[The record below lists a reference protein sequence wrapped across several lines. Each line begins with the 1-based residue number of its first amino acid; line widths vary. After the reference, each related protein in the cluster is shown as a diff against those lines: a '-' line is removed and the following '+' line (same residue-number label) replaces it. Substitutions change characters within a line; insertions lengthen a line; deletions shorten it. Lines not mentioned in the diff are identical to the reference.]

1 MVNQYSNLEHKK
13 GKRGIRLLHQ
23 NTQTQVGR
31 PAIPVSRAHSAEI
44 NEAMPCTRVG
54 FCALLE
60 LTKRESR
67 ESFFF
72 GGVVAS
78 SRRVNSGMQTAE
90 MLMMLM
96 MSMRSLSFL

>member
-13 GKRGIRLLHQ
+13 EKRGIRLSHQ
-23 NTQTQVGR
+23 HKQTQFGR
-31 PAIPVSRAHSAEI
+31 PAIPLSHTHSTKI

-60 LTKRESR
+60 LTKRERR
-67 ESFFF
+67 ESFLF

-78 SRRVNSGMQTAE
+78 SRRVNSGLQTAE
-90 MLMMLM
+90 MLMM
-96 MSMRSLSFL
+96 